1 MSDTLSDEM
10 RDTLA
15 ELAAALTAEQL
26 EFANLYLTK
35 PSHGMTDVE
44 CYQAAFPGCTKGT
57 ATVNSSRLVRHN
69 PKVRAYLDAHNV
81 EKLADNIA
89 SLDELKVSL
98 TEMIRADITDIARWD
113 TVYGEDGGAVPVP
126 CIRKFEDVPPELRRL
141 IKSITYTKQ
150 GPKIEYY
157 DKQKAMD
164 MLIRIQ
170 GGYAPEKVALS
181 GAVANLRIDADMDP
195 AQATDLYRNMLKGS

>member
-1 MSDTLSDEM
+1 MSEKLENET
-10 RDTLA
+10 RDRLA
-15 ELAAALTAEQL
+15 ELASALTAEQL

-35 PSHGMTDVE
+35 SSHGMTDVE

-69 PKVRAYLDAHNV
+69 PKVRAYLDAHNI
-81 EKLADNIA
+81 ERLADNIA

-98 TEMIRADITDIARWD
+98 TEMVRADITELARWE

-141 IKSITYTKQ
+141 IKSITYTKM

-157 DKQKAMD
+157 DKQRAMD
-164 MLIRIQ
+164 MLIKMQ
-170 GGYAPEKVALS
+170 GGYTERVELS
-181 GAVANLRIDADMDP
+181 GRVDGVQISAEMTP
-195 AQATDLYRNMLKGS
+195 EQATDIYRTMVKGS